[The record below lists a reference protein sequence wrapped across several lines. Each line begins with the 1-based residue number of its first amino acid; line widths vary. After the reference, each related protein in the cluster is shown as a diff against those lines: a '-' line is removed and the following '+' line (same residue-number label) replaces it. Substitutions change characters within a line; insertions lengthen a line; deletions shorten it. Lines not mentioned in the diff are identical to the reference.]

1 MVSGYILD
9 GVSLE
14 NEIQSLRRV
23 PALSEQPSFLRQN
36 SFKVGIP
43 ALVNDLQLPKP
54 CAHFTPPS
62 LGICCSPCL
71 ECSHLL
77 PKLAFKLPASCTTLL
92 QDIAPM
98 WLLPS
103 SFISHPC
110 LPHAELSTPSFM
122 HLAKTCS
129 EALPAHTLLSFLIV
143 SRQSCSPPGLQ
154 GLVQSLAQIKQSLD
168 GGWGNKIIVVDI
180 GHSSGHLASNFLF

>member
-23 PALSEQPSFLRQN
+23 PALSEQPSFFCQN

-43 ALVNDLQLPKP
+43 AIVNDLQLPKP
-54 CAHFTPPS
+54 WAHFTPPS

-77 PKLAFKLPASCTTLL
+77 PKHAFTLPASCTTLL

-98 WLLPS
+98 
-103 SFISHPC
+103 
-110 LPHAELSTPSFM
+110 
-122 HLAKTCS
+122 
-129 EALPAHTLLSFLIV
+129 
-143 SRQSCSPPGLQ
+143 
-154 GLVQSLAQIKQSLD
+154 
-168 GGWGNKIIVVDI
+168 
-180 GHSSGHLASNFLF
+180 